1 MDKVEFDAVVYDLS
15 LVFERGKSYSN
26 LVGAILA
33 DDDCFGDS
41 PTIECT
47 VPSAFAVP
55 AHGKRILPS
64 AFAVPAH
71 GKRIRV
77 TMELL
82 DDDGRK

>member
-1 MDKVEFDAVVYDLS
+1 MDRIEFDAVVYDLS

-55 AHGKRILPS
+55 AHGKRI
-64 AFAVPAH
+64 
-71 GKRIRV
+71 RV

-82 DDDGRK
+82 DEDERE

>member
-1 MDKVEFDAVVYDLS
+1 MDKIEFDAVVYDIN

-26 LVGAILA
+26 LVGAIFV
-33 DDDCFGDS
+33 DGDCFGDS

-55 AHGKRILPS
+55 AHGKRI
-64 AFAVPAH
+64 
-71 GKRIRV
+71 RV

-82 DDDGRK
+82 DEDGLE

>member
-1 MDKVEFDAVVYDLS
+1 MPRGRRQMDKVEFDSVVYDLS

-26 LVGAILA
+26 LVGAIFA
-33 DDDCFGDS
+33 DDDYFGDS

-55 AHGKRILPS
+55 AH
-64 AFAVPAH
+64 V
-71 GKRIRV
+71 KRIRV

-82 DDDGRK
+82 DEDGRK

>member
-15 LVFERGKSYSN
+15 LVFERGKSHSN
-26 LVGAILA
+26 LIGAILA
-33 DDDCFGDS
+33 DDYYFGDS

-47 VPSAFAVP
+47 VPSAFAV
-55 AHGKRILPS
+55 LS
-64 AFAVPAH
+64 H

-82 DDDGRK
+82 DEDGRK